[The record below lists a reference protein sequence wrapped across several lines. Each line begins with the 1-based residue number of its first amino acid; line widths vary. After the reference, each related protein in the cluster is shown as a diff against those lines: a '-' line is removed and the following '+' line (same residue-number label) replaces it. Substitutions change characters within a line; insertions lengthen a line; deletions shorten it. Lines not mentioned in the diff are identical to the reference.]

1 MTPYELFSASVG
13 NFGFPLVLSIYLL
26 IRFEKRIETLTSA
39 IYDLMQVVDRDKK

>member
-1 MTPYELFSASVG
+1 MTPFEMFSASIG

-39 IYDLMQVVDRDKK
+39 IYELMQAVDKDK